1 MTNPQL
7 SGEDWGSA
15 FGCDWGQLMFFFLS
29 KVFWFFVQPLNLA
42 IILLL
47 AGLVA
52 GFFGSRRLLK
62 TGAFLAAFI
71 MVLSVWTSFGAMIM
85 TPLEE
90 RYQRPAAPQRVDGIV
105 VLGGGMEG
113 AINLARGGY
122 ELSTAGDRF
131 VETAILARRYPDA
144 KVVVS
149 GGAGELILEGEGDA
163 VTAQRL
169 LTALGVAPERLVLES
184 ESRNTY
190 ENAVF
195 TRKLVMPK
203 PGETWLLVT
212 SAFHMP
218 RSKALFDKVG
228 FETTPW
234 PVDYRTSGREGVGLF
249 TDNPVDSLQTTT
261 MAIKE
266 WIGLFVYW
274 ATGKID
280 RLYPGPA

>member
-1 MTNPQL
+1 
-7 SGEDWGSA
+7 
-15 FGCDWGQLMFFFLS
+15 MFFFLS

-42 IILLL
+42 IILLV

-52 GFFGSRRLLK
+52 G
-62 TGAFLAAFI
+62 AVLAAFI

-169 LTALGVAPERLVLES
+169 LTALGVAPERLVLRANPATPTKMPS
-184 ESRNTY
+184 SR
-190 ENAVF
+190 AS
-195 TRKLVMPK
+195 
-203 PGETWLLVT
+203 W
-212 SAFHMP
+212 
-218 RSKALFDKVG
+218 
-228 FETTPW
+228 
-234 PVDYRTSGREGVGLF
+234 
-249 TDNPVDSLQTTT
+249 
-261 MAIKE
+261 
-266 WIGLFVYW
+266 
-274 ATGKID
+274 
-280 RLYPGPA
+280 